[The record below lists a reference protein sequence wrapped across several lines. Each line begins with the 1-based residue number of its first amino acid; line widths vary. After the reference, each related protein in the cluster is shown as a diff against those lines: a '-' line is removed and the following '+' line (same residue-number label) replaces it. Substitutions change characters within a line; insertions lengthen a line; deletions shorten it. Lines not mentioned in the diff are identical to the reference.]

1 MIKELTKMNAFMLE
15 GWTPILLLDAIFI
28 VGIYFI
34 SRKVSRKTLYTVS
47 LVLSLI
53 CFGLVI
59 YSIFVVGGWEGMGL
73 GFVAISVLL
82 GTWIGTIIGIS
93 SKNINA

>member
-1 MIKELTKMNAFMLE
+1 MNAFMLE
-15 GWTPILLLDAIFI
+15 GWTPILLLGAIFI
-28 VGIYFI
+28 VGIYLI
-34 SRKVSRKTLYTVS
+34 SRKVSRKALFTVS

-53 CFGLVI
+53 CLGFVI

-82 GTWIGTIIGIS
+82 GTWLGTIIGIS
-93 SKNINA
+93 SKNISV

>member
-1 MIKELTKMNAFMLE
+1 MDAFMLE
-15 GWTPILLLDAIFI
+15 GWTPILLLGAIFI

-34 SRKVSRKTLYTVS
+34 SRKVSRKALYTVS
-47 LVLSLI
+47 LILSFI

-73 GFVAISVLL
+73 GFFTISILL

-93 SKNINA
+93 SKKING

>member
-1 MIKELTKMNAFMLE
+1 MNAFMLD
-15 GWTPILLLDAIFI
+15 GWTPILLLGAIFL

-47 LVLSLI
+47 LVFSFI
-53 CFGLVI
+53 CFGLVL

-93 SKNINA
+93 SKKINV

>member
-1 MIKELTKMNAFMLE
+1 MNAFMLE
-15 GWTPILLLDAIFI
+15 GWTPILLLGVVCI
-28 VGIYFI
+28 VGMYFI
-34 SRKVSRKTLYTVS
+34 SRKVSRKAFYTVS

-73 GFVAISVLL
+73 GFVAISVLV
-82 GTWIGTIIGIS
+82 GTWIGTTIGIFGE
-93 SKNINA
+93 NIRM

>member
-1 MIKELTKMNAFMLE
+1 MKAFMLE
-15 GWTPILLLDAIFI
+15 GWTPILLLGVVSI
-28 VGIYFI
+28 VVIYFTSRKI
-34 SRKVSRKTLYTVS
+34 SRKALYTVS

-53 CFGLVI
+53 CFGMVI
-59 YSIFVVGGWEGMGL
+59 YSILVVGGWEGMGL

-93 SKNINA
+93 SKNSCV

>member
-1 MIKELTKMNAFMLE
+1 MNAFMLE
-15 GWTPILLLDAIFI
+15 GWTPILLLGAVCI
-28 VGIYFI
+28 VGMYFI
-34 SRKVSRKTLYTVS
+34 SRKVSRKAFYTVS

-73 GFVAISVLL
+73 GFVAISVLV
-82 GTWIGTIIGIS
+82 GTWIGTTIGIFGE
-93 SKNINA
+93 NIRM

>member
-1 MIKELTKMNAFMLE
+1 MNAFMLE
-15 GWTPILLLDAIFI
+15 GWTPILLLGVVSI
-28 VGIYFI
+28 VVIYFT
-34 SRKVSRKTLYTVS
+34 SRKVTRKALYTVS

-53 CFGLVI
+53 CFGMVI
-59 YSIFVVGGWEGMGL
+59 YSILVVGGWEGMGL

-93 SKNINA
+93 SKNSSV

>member
-1 MIKELTKMNAFMLE
+1 MNVFMLE
-15 GWTPILLLDAIFI
+15 GWTPILLLGAIFI

-34 SRKVSRKTLYTVS
+34 SRKVSLKSLYTVS

-53 CFGLVI
+53 CFSLVI
-59 YSIFVVGGWEGMGL
+59 YSILVVGGWDGMGL

-82 GTWIGTIIGIS
+82 GTWIGTIIGIFG
-93 SKNINA
+93 KNISA